1 MDKRTLLK
9 GWRTIVPIHILFV
22 LIGILPFV
30 NELKETTLY
39 GFIIN
44 WVYQILLIVFII
56 VYLKDFLID
65 AWKRFVSVGTKKN
78 IKTIFLCFLAC
89 VGINIV
95 FQFLSFMGNV
105 DIGASQ
111 NQSAI
116 KTYIGA
122 YPIVT
127 ALLSIV
133 VAPFTEECIYRGI
146 IFHTIRRYSK
156 IGAIIGPG
164 LMFGF
169 VHVISTIVKGN
180 VGIAQILY
188 LIVNYSIGG
197 IFLAVVQERY
207 KNIWNSYFVHVL
219 WNMLGTFP
227 TVIITLMK

>member
-1 MDKRTLLK
+1 METICLRRDK
-9 GWRTIVPIHILFV
+9 
-22 LIGILPFV
+22 
-30 NELKETTLY
+30 E
-39 GFIIN
+39 
-44 WVYQILLIVFII
+44 
-56 VYLKDFLID
+56 
-65 AWKRFVSVGTKKN
+65 N

-116 KTYIGA
+116 RTYISA
-122 YPIVT
+122 YPIVS

-146 IFHTIRRYSK
+146 IYHTLRKYSK

-169 VHVISTIVKGN
+169 VHVISTIVKGD

-188 LIVNYSIGG
+188 LIINYSIGG
-197 IFLAVVQERY
+197 IFLGVVQERY

-219 WNMLGTFP
+219 WNTLGTLP
-227 TVIITLMK
+227 TVIVTLMK

>member
-9 GWRTIVPIHILFV
+9 GWRTVVPIHILFV

-44 WVYQILLIVFII
+44 WAYQILLIVFI
-56 VYLKDFLID
+56 VVCLKDFLVD
-65 AWKRFVSVGTKKN
+65 SWKRFASIGIKRN
-78 IKTIFLCFLAC
+78 IKTILLCFLAC

-116 KTYIGA
+116 RTYISA
-122 YPIVT
+122 YPLLT

-133 VAPFTEECIYRGI
+133 VAPFTEECICTMEYAGNTSYGDNYI
-146 IFHTIRRYSK
+146 NEVVYEKIQQKVTNMEKSLDLPQGVTFIFRS
-156 IGAIIGPG
+156 
-164 LMFGF
+164 
-169 VHVISTIVKGN
+169 
-180 VGIAQILY
+180 
-188 LIVNYSIGG
+188 GG
-197 IFLAVVQERY
+197 KKL
-207 KNIWNSYFVHVL
+207 
-219 WNMLGTFP
+219 
-227 TVIITLMK
+227 